1 LWCVHDEGHDERP
14 VGEQEGGCEQ
24 IEKNRDVT
32 IVTNVTNVD
41 ERPEKRFSGL
51 SCFFCDFRVT
61 KYLQC
66 FFLFL
71 LVVNMFD
78 VMKLQEI
85 AGSIFIKSFLI
96 LFVLILFSC
105 NRTDKSLQK
114 EFNER
119 KAFNEAFTK
128 AMSYKVS
135 NPDSA
140 LILTGKALDL
150 MQNLQFT
157 SNDSLYLLLEI
168 KSDILSRKNHLD
180 SALRL
185 LTDARLAENAR
196 DDKLFQAKIA
206 LQLGILEKTFK
217 KYDFSGTHL
226 LESIMLFE
234 ELGQDDL
241 LATAYNSYGNLLML
255 KNENNKALEFQLKA
269 YKILDSLNNAPELC
283 NVCMSIANLFY
294 TIGSR
299 DEELRYSLLGLKA
312 ALKTDDSACE
322 IALLNNLGVYYRKLN
337 PDSARFYYERIIARS
352 APGNIEDALQARY
365 NIANLY
371 FDQKLYNQALTVYHE
386 ILEQCLAGKISM
398 GVASAYS
405 GIASVN
411 SRMGNHGKAIEYCRL
426 ALQYADSTGL
436 KPFVIRLK
444 QNLHIYYKRDGNFKD
459 AYFTAIEIMA
469 FNDSTQA
476 LEKKV
481 ALHELEIRYQTEK
494 KEAENARLQMEVD
507 SQKKISESRAYIIF
521 LLIVIALL
529 LIFFS
534 WKGYSLYRE
543 RRNAYNVLMQKYND
557 EKARRELAEVLKK
570 DASNEEKPSVSVSQ
584 LDPLIENLIL
594 YYENEKPYLDPKL
607 RVDDVAAKL
616 NTTQKAIASSLKQY
630 SNSNFN
636 LFTNQY
642 RIEEAKRIMENL
654 SDSFYKVESVA
665 YDSGFG
671 SKSSFYVAFE
681 QFTGVKP
688 SYYRSFM
695 LDKKGVLTNI

>member
-1 LWCVHDEGHDERP
+1 
-14 VGEQEGGCEQ
+14 
-24 IEKNRDVT
+24 
-32 IVTNVTNVD
+32 
-41 ERPEKRFSGL
+41 
-51 SCFFCDFRVT
+51 
-61 KYLQC
+61 
-66 FFLFL
+66 
-71 LVVNMFD
+71 
-78 VMKLQEI
+78 MKLQEN

-114 EFNER
+114 ELNER

-128 AMSYKVS
+128 AVSYKVS

-140 LILTGKALDL
+140 LIETGKALEL
-150 MQNLQFT
+150 IQNLRFT
-157 SNDSLYLLLEI
+157 SNDTLYLLLKI
-168 KSDILSRKNHLD
+168 KSGILSQNKQID

-185 LTDARLAENAR
+185 LSDARLAENTK

-217 KYDFSGTHL
+217 QYDLSGTHL

-241 LATAYNSYGNLLML
+241 LATAYNRYGNLLML
-255 KNENNKALEFQLKA
+255 KNENKKALEFQLKA

-283 NVCMSIANLFY
+283 SVCMSIANLFY
-294 TIGSR
+294 AIGSR
-299 DEELRYSLLGLKA
+299 NEELRYSLSGLKA
-312 ALKTDDSACE
+312 ALKTDDPACE

-337 PDSARFYYERIIARS
+337 PDSARYYYERIIARS
-352 APGNIEDALQARY
+352 APGNMEDALQARY

-371 FDQKLYNQALTVYHE
+371 YDQKLYNQALTVYHE
-386 ILEQCLAGKISM
+386 ILKHCLAEKISM

-411 SRMGNHGKAIEYCRL
+411 SKMGNDKKAIEYCRL
-426 ALQYADSTGL
+426 ALQYADSTGM
-436 KPFVIRLK
+436 KPVVNRLK
-444 QNLHIYYKRDGNFKD
+444 KNLHIQYKNVGNFKD
-459 AYFTAIEIMA
+459 AYFTAVEIMA

-481 ALHELEIRYQTEK
+481 ALHELEIRYKTEK
-494 KEAENARLQMEVD
+494 KEAENARLQMEVA
-507 SQKKISESRAYIIF
+507 SQKKISASRAYIIL

-534 WKGYSLYRE
+534 WKGYSLYHE
-543 RRNAYNVLMQKYND
+543 RSYAYHVLMQKYND
-557 EKARRELAEVLKK
+557 EKAQRDLAEGMQQ
-570 DASNEEKPSVSVSQ
+570 DASGEDKPSVSMSAC
-584 LDPLIENLIL
+584 DPLIENLL
-594 YYENEKPYLDPKL
+594 QYYENEKPYLDPKL

-616 NTTQKAIASSLKQY
+616 NTTQKAIAASLKQY
-630 SNSNFN
+630 NNSNFN
-636 LFTNQY
+636 IFTNQY

-654 SDSFYKVESVA
+654 SDSFYKIESVA

-681 QFTGVKP
+681 QFTGVNP

-695 LDKKGVLTNI
+695 LDRKAALTNP